1 MDTMKKCPHCGGR
14 ARAQSNYSQTAN
26 GYFIFIRCTVCGSQG
41 KTCFSYTDPAD
52 DEQDNEALSNAI
64 SAWNMR
70 YKGE

>member
-1 MDTMKKCPHCGGR
+1 MDSLKKCPHCGGK

-41 KTCFSYTDPAD
+41 KTCFSPTDPEY
-52 DEQDNEALSNAI
+52 DEYENKALHDAI

-70 YKGE
+70 IKEG